1 MFMVNFREN
10 FDFAVNGAMEKTF
23 PLPDMAVPALVITIF
38 GYLYTMAIDI
48 KEENDLTI

>member
-1 MFMVNFREN
+1 MFLVNFREN
-10 FDFAVNGAMEKTF
+10 FGFAVKGASEMVF
-23 PLPDMAVPALVITIF
+23 PFPDMAVPALVITIF